1 MTENEKAKELIA
13 TSETTVKVD
22 PQNGWYLK
30 RFAAL
35 QFEGSVDNFSTN
47 MPIHVLEQQLP
58 KDDTMKLDDA
68 VIEGQDFD
76 YSKFYDERGNEY
88 SSVSE
93 LVQTLL
99 DLDDD
104 DSIQEYNEENPDLPY
119 IPYEKLRGMDKKD
132 IPELLL
138 SVADE
143 ADYVDAYK
151 EVTDI
156 ESWNVE
162 VTPMSNN
169 YETMGFAFTH
179 QGLKEYEKSIDNH
192 IFHFC
197 RTYAYAGEQ
206 HNRREGDF
214 YPIMEFLHSA
224 GEQLLREDIRR
235 YDIKPAVIRTKEEM
249 YEFYR
254 TQPDE
259 MILAALV
266 EVDDKATGKR
276 YCSIR
281 VWCSGHEVKTRSM
294 GSYYV
299 LNKHYLTVNKG
310 DMVATYPYPFSCD
323 DGANTLLEAKD
334 TDILTPVER
343 LFLWTEYKNP
353 NPIETKKKQG
363 EFTMNTYNVV
373 ISVSTTVCIDAES
386 PDDAIEKVSQALNNG
401 DVNMST
407 DIANNIGYSMR
418 NGHYEV
424 TDAIPMDE

>member
-1 MTENEKAKELIA
+1 MTENEKARELIA

-35 QFEGSVDNFSTN
+35 QFEGSVDNFGTN

-58 KDDTMKLDDA
+58 KEDTMKLDDA
-68 VIEGQDFD
+68 VIEGQEID
-76 YSKFYDERGNEY
+76 YSRFYDEKGNEY

-93 LVQTLL
+93 LVQTRLG
-99 DLDDD
+99 LDDD
-104 DSIQEYNEENPDLPY
+104 DAILEYNKENPNLPY
-119 IPYEKLRGMDKKD
+119 IPYEKLRDMDKKD
-132 IPELLL
+132 IPEML
-138 SVADE
+138 SSVVDE

-151 EVTDI
+151 EVTHVA
-156 ESWNVE
+156 SYHVE

-169 YETMGFAFTH
+169 YEAMGFAFTH

-192 IFHFC
+192 IFYPC
-197 RTYAYAGEQ
+197 RCYAHAGGKYG
-206 HNRREGDF
+206 REAGDF

-235 YDIKPAVIRTKEEM
+235 YDIKPAVIRTEEEM
-249 YEFYR
+249 HEFYR

-266 EVDDKATGKR
+266 EVDDKVTGKR
-276 YCSIR
+276 YCNIR
-281 VWCSGHEVKTRSM
+281 VWCSGHEVRTRST

-299 LNKHYLTVNKG
+299 LNKHYLTVNKD

-323 DGANTLLEAKD
+323 DGANTLLKATD
-334 TDILTPVER
+334 TNILTPVER

-353 NPIETKKKQG
+353 NPIDTKKK
-363 EFTMNTYNVV
+363 
-373 ISVSTTVCIDAES
+373 
-386 PDDAIEKVSQALNNG
+386 
-401 DVNMST
+401 
-407 DIANNIGYSMR
+407 
-418 NGHYEV
+418 
-424 TDAIPMDE
+424 